1 MNNPLGRV
9 TAQRA
14 QKALARHLSP
24 LKEVRSVDLA
34 DAGEGSFVL
43 LVDAD
48 EATLRLL
55 RAVPER
61 VDGITTIILDRSL
74 LGVPPSNDTVKECPC
89 QVTMRVMAALGA
101 PKTAR
106 MHARLGEAWSF
117 EDWTDHFFEEEKFF
131 LPLLRARGFSREA
144 ARIEEEHKIFLRH
157 YRLNGRWLAD
167 ALDEHAAFEDYLV
180 STFLSD
186 LDPKN
191 KSEKK

>member
-1 MNNPLGRV
+1 
-9 TAQRA
+9 
-14 QKALARHLSP
+14 
-24 LKEVRSVDLA
+24 
-34 DAGEGSFVL
+34 
-43 LVDAD
+43 
-48 EATLRLL
+48 
-55 RAVPER
+55 
-61 VDGITTIILDRSL
+61 
-74 LGVPPSNDTVKECPC
+74 
-89 QVTMRVMAALGA
+89 MRVMAALGA